1 MKVLLVC
8 TVPTEKSGIPN
19 VILNHLD
26 SMRDS
31 GIEFGYVSINEPS
44 QNFREILNRNKVKV
58 YVVPRRIRSAFRY
71 VRLLSSIA
79 RGYDIVHVHGNSA
92 TMVLEMIAAKMAGVR
107 FRIAHCHNTTCCQK
121 LIDKLARP
129 LFYSLCNGRIACGKE
144 AGNWLFGS
152 RDFKVINNG
161 INVIKFKYRQEIRN
175 NLRECFGIGNEPV
188 IGHIGNFNYQKNHI
202 FLIKIF
208 KEVILRC
215 PDARLLLLGDG
226 PLKVEVKEQ
235 VIKAGLSEAVIWAGS
250 VDNPQ
255 DYMNMMD
262 LVIMPSRFEGLPLT
276 MVEEQANGLT
286 VLASDVITKDANITG
301 KVFYKSLNDPVS
313 EWADRAIEVLD
324 KDKRNLRS
332 SENYATQIRN
342 AGFDIN
348 GIAQEL
354 IRYYNSYPSG
364 VSSN

>member
-1 MKVLLVC
+1 M
-8 TVPTEKSGIPN
+8 PTEKSGIPN
-19 VILNHLD
+19 VIFNLLSNFPKD
-26 SMRDS
+26 SVKL
-31 GIEFGYVSINEPS
+31 GYVSINDPS
-44 QNFREILNRNKVKV
+44 DFYNHKLRDIGAELYI
-58 YVVPRRIRSAFRY
+58 VPRKISHPLRYIRQLAK
-71 VRLLSSIA
+71 IA
-79 RGYDIVHVHGNSA
+79 HNYDVIHVHGNSA
-92 TMVLEMIAAKMAGVR
+92 TMVLEMIAAKMAGVP
-107 FRIAHCHNTTCCQK
+107 FRIAHCHNTTCGQK

-161 INVIKFKYRQEIRN
+161 INVTKFKYSQEIRN

-215 PDARLLLLGDG
+215 PGARLLLLGDG

-235 VIKAGLSEAVIWAGS
+235 VMKAGLSEAVIWSGS

-286 VLASDVITKDANITG
+286 VLASDIITKDANITG
-301 KVFYKSLNDPVS
+301 KVFYKSLKDPVS
-313 EWADRAIEVLD
+313 EWVDRAIELLD

-364 VSSN
+364 VSPN